1 MYTEE
6 TNQLID
12 KLKCEGQFLLLSR
25 RSPELFSL
33 KKEPVEFTLS
43 NGTLVHIVAP
53 GVIAFT
59 PAEKGDKAIILSS
72 GIHGNETAPIE
83 ICDQY
88 VADIL
93 TCKMTLGHRVLFIFG
108 NLPAMDKSTRFV
120 DENLN
125 RLFSQAHTSA
135 SVNQNAYECTRAK
148 ELEAAVAQFYN
159 APLSNEGQ
167 SSDTSQQ
174 NDETRYHYDLHT
186 AIRPSKNE
194 KFAVYP
200 YLHGESHSKE
210 QLSFL
215 LACGVDTFLLSGSA
229 TTTFSYYSSRQFN
242 AHAFTVELGKVQ
254 PFGQN
259 DMSRFALVT
268 ETMKHFIC
276 GQPIETK
283 PFDNNDMLI
292 YKVNQVINKHSDD
305 FVLDFSDD
313 LPNFSTFEKD
323 ALLAHETGAEYRAQ
337 YDGEAVVFPNANVA
351 LGQRAILTV
360 VPTTLD

>member
-1 MYTEE
+1 MYTSQ

-12 KLKCEGQFLLLSR
+12 QLASEGQFLLLSR
-25 RSPELFSL
+25 RSPELFTAE
-33 KKEPVEFTLS
+33 KDPVEFTLS

-53 GVIAFT
+53 GIIAFT
-59 PAEKGDKAIILSS
+59 PAEKGNKAIILSS

-88 VADIL
+88 VVDIL
-93 TCKMTLGHRVLFIFG
+93 TCKITLGHRVLFIFG
-108 NLPAMDKSTRFV
+108 NLPAMDKATRFV

-125 RLFSQAHTSA
+125 RLFSQAHSSA
-135 SVNQNAYECTRAK
+135 SVNQNAYECARAK
-148 ELEAAVAQFYN
+148 ELEEAVAQFYN
-159 APLSNEGQ
+159 APLSNKVQ
-167 SSDTSQQ
+167 PANATPQD
-174 NDETRYHYDLHT
+174 DETRYHYDLHT

-215 LACGVDTFLLSGSA
+215 LACGVDTFLLSGSS
-229 TTTFSYYSSRQFN
+229 TTTFSYFSSRQFN

-259 DMSRFALVT
+259 DMSRFTAVNTTLRQ
-268 ETMKHFIC
+268 FIC
-276 GQPIETK
+276 GEPLISK
-283 PFDNNDMLI
+283 PYNNDDMLI
-292 YKVNQVINKHSDD
+292 YRVNQVINKHSDD

-313 LPNFSTFEKD
+313 LPNFSTFEKG